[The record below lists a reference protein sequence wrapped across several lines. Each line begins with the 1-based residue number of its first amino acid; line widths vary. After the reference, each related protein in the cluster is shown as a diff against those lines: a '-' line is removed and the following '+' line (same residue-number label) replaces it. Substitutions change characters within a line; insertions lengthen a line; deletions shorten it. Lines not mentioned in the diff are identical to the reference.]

1 MFVVVTYDI
10 QDDRRRARV
19 AKQMENYGTRVQ
31 FSVFDCLL
39 DERRLLEM
47 RLALSG
53 LIDPTADSVRLYRLC
68 ARCRGQLDV
77 LGAGRIVEDRRVIIL

>member
-19 AKQMENYGTRVQ
+19 AKRMEDFGTRVQ
-31 FSVFDCLL
+31 FSVFDCVL
-39 DERRLLEM
+39 DERRFLDM
-47 RLALSG
+47 RHILST

-68 ARCRGQLDV
+68 ARCRGQLDI

>member
-1 MFVVVTYDI
+1 LFVVVTYDI

-19 AKQMENYGTRVQ
+19 AKRMENYGTRVQ

-39 DERRLLEM
+39 DERRFLEM
-47 RLALSG
+47 RLVLSG

>member
-1 MFVVVTYDI
+1 VVTYDI

>member
-1 MFVVVTYDI
+1 VFVVVTYDI

-19 AKQMENYGTRVQ
+19 ARKMEDFGTRVQ

-39 DERRLLEM
+39 DERRFLQM
-47 RLALSG
+47 RHVLAT
-53 LIDPTADSVRLYRLC
+53 LIDPTADSVRLYRIC

-77 LGAGRIVEDRRVIIL
+77 LGAGRLVEDRKVIIL

>member
-1 MFVVVTYDI
+1 LFVVVTYDI